1 MTISW
6 LSCATEGWLRAW
18 ACCCCCCAVWAAASA
33 GDAALTAAKQVPV
46 HQQILPER
54 VIPLALHA
62 APVPSC
68 RLFQE
73 WQPVSTMA
81 QIITMTGMSNQ
92 TGRGVGDVAKS
103 PIPGPSRA
111 LRNARVAQGLS
122 LRALSARAGLPYSTL
137 SKLENGKM
145 ALTYD
150 KLIRLAQALNV
161 DLKDIIAAEDEVSAP
176 IAVGRRSVNRAGE
189 EPEAQSDCHAHHYP
203 AAELLGK
210 MMIPIIIDV
219 RARSVEGLGAWCGT
233 RERNISMCSVE
244 RWSSIPIFT
253 RRCRSA
259 GGTSVDF
266 DSGMAHAYVR
276 TALRSAPFYLFA
288 RERGFGNL
296 PALQVEAGA

>member
-1 MTISW
+1 M
-6 LSCATEGWLRAW
+6 
-18 ACCCCCCAVWAAASA
+18 
-33 GDAALTAAKQVPV
+33 
-46 HQQILPER
+46 PE
-54 VIPLALHA
+54 
-62 APVPSC
+62 
-68 RLFQE
+68 F
-73 WQPVSTMA
+73 
-81 QIITMTGMSNQ
+81 
-92 TGRGVGDVAKS
+92 
-103 PIPGPSRA
+103 
-111 LRNARVAQGLS
+111 AQGLS

-219 RARSVEGLGAWCGT
+219 RARSVEELGGLVRHAGEEYLYVLCGEMELHSDLYAPLPLG
-233 RERNISMCSVE
+233 RGDSVY
-244 RWSSIPIFT
+244 
-253 RRCRSA
+253 
-259 GGTSVDF
+259 F

-276 TALRSAPFYLFA
+276 TGPEKCTVLS
-288 RERGFGNL
+288 
-296 PALQVEAGA
+296 VCAGAGIRQLAGVAGRSWRLTEPAADSE